1 MKLAV
6 IAFIVTVIVGYFAD
20 GLFGITLNWPDA
32 GAIFAIAAMGAF
44 LLWSNQQKNK
54 PD

>member
-6 IAFIVTVIVGYFAD
+6 IAFAVTVVVGFAAD
-20 GLFGITLNWPDA
+20 SLFLSWNWPDA
-32 GAIFAIAAMGAF
+32 GAVFAVAAMGAF